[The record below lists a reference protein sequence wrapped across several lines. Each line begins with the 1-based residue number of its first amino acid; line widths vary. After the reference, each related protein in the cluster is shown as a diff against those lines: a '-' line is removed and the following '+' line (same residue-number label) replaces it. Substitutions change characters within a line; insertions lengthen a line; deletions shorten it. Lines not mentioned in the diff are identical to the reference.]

1 MADLGKSTEGSKV
14 STVITTIALDAD
26 FPSSVAGA
34 STEVPAILEDD
45 KSDDGLKTAD
55 PERNASDDERQLV
68 NGGVVIRDGHFGL
81 KEHAVASILSTSSGN
96 GAAIVQVFGAERL

>member
-1 MADLGKSTEGSKV
+1 MKTSAELAFLDDSPASVKMADLGKSTEGSKV

-68 NGGVVIRDGHFGL
+68 NGGVVIRDGM
-81 KEHAVASILSTSSGN
+81 ESQRASC
-96 GAAIVQVFGAERL
+96 